1 MRTLH
6 GFSILLLAALAFAA
20 CEPVVAPDAERA
32 ETMTQPLAA
41 AQASAFTAAS
51 GTYAQTAVTSLD
63 VRVAGR
69 NTILERSS
77 TGWISGTLNGTFE
90 DEIRVVI
97 HPNGKFDAQFT
108 ITCDCTV
115 EGESGILEITATDTG
130 QLTSPESGTFAG
142 RAVITGG
149 TNGLADLRGNLE
161 IMGTVDVPTGLS
173 TTTYSGKI
181 RLLP

>member
-1 MRTLH
+1 METRYGT
-6 GFSILLLAALAFAA
+6 SILLLAVLATA

-32 ETMTQPLAA
+32 ETMMQPRAA

-51 GTYAQTAVTSLD
+51 GTYAQTAITALD
-63 VRVAGR
+63 VQVAGP
-69 NTILERSS
+69 NTILEQRS

-97 HPNGKFDAQFT
+97 HPNGNFNAQFT

-115 EGESGILEITATDTG
+115 EGKSGILEITATDTG
-130 QLTSPESGTFAG
+130 ELTSPTSGSFAG
-142 RAVITGG
+142 RAVIKGG
-149 TNGLADLRGNLE
+149 TGGLADLRGNLE
-161 IMGTVDVPTGLS
+161 IMGTVDVLSGLS

-181 RLLP
+181 RFLP

>member
-1 MRTLH
+1 MKTLD

-32 ETMTQPLAA
+32 GTTMQPVAA

-63 VRVAGR
+63 VRAAGP
-69 NTILERSS
+69 NTILEQSS

-97 HPNGKFDAQFT
+97 HPDGKFNAQFT

-115 EGESGILEITATDTG
+115 EGESGLLEITATDTG
-130 QLTSPESGTFAG
+130 RLTSPESGTFAG

-149 TNGLADLRGNLE
+149 TSGLADLRGNLE
-161 IMGTVDVPTGLS
+161 IMGTVDVLTGLS

-181 RLLP
+181 RFLP